1 MTLDSKNSMEDFG
14 GKLSLRGLKKYFGE
28 VRAVDGIDLSVREG
42 ESVVLLGPS
51 GCGKTTTLRA
61 VAGFVRPDG
70 GEIFLDAEK
79 IADENTMVPPER
91 RNLGMVFQNYAIWP
105 HRTVFQNVAY
115 GLVIQKRAKQEI
127 AERVSQTL
135 EMVQLTGLDAR
146 FPGELSGGQ
155 QQRVALA
162 RAIITEPSM
171 LLLDEPLSNLDA
183 TLREEMRFELKELQ
197 ERIGVTTL
205 YVTHDQ
211 EEALVLADRIV
222 VMNLGKIQQ
231 VDSPD
236 QVYLRPASR
245 FVADFVGLSNLV
257 EGTVDS
263 LDGAGGKVKV
273 ASSLGEPFWA
283 SGPED
288 YLRAL
293 SPGSDV
299 CVCVRPEAI
308 GVNPEKPNGNPVF
321 SGKVLKRAFLGNRI
335 DLRVNVQGVDLR
347 CQVPNPKA
355 EFGEELTVQF
365 DAELSWVLR

>member
-1 MTLDSKNSMEDFG
+1 MEESSV
-14 GKLSLRGLKKYFGE
+14 KLLLRGLKKYFGE
-28 VRAVDGIDLSVREG
+28 VRAVDSIDLSVREG

-61 VAGFVRPDG
+61 VAGFIRPDG
-70 GEIFLDAEK
+70 GEILLDGKK

-91 RNLGMVFQNYAIWP
+91 RNLGMVFQNYAVWP

-115 GLVIQKRAKQEI
+115 GLVIQKRPKQEI
-127 AERVSQTL
+127 AERVSRAL

-162 RAIITEPSM
+162 RAIITEPAM

-183 TLREEMRFELKELQ
+183 ALREEMRFELKELQ
-197 ERIGVTTL
+197 QRIGVTTL

-222 VMNLGKIQQ
+222 VMNQGKIQQ

-236 QVYLRPASR
+236 QIYLRPANR
-245 FVADFVGLSNLV
+245 FVAGFVGLSNLID
-257 EGTVDS
+257 GTVDTV
-263 LDGAGGKVKV
+263 DGAGGKVKV

-288 YLRAL
+288 YLREL
-293 SPGSDV
+293 SPGSEV
-299 CVCVRPEAI
+299 SVCVRPEAI
-308 GVNPEKPNGNPVF
+308 SVNQEQSNGNPAYL
-321 SGKVLKRAFLGNRI
+321 GKILKRAFLGNRI
-335 DLRVNVQGVDLR
+335 DLRVNVQGADLR

-355 EFGEELTVQF
+355 SFGEELTVEF
-365 DAELSWVLR
+365 NADLSWVIK

>member
-1 MTLDSKNSMEDFG
+1 MDNIGISMEESG
-14 GKLSLRGLKKYFGE
+14 VKLLLRGLKKFFGE
-28 VRAVDGIDLSVREG
+28 VRAVDGIDLSIREG

-61 VAGFVRPDG
+61 VAGFVRLDG
-70 GEIFLDAEK
+70 GEILLDGKK
-79 IADENTMVPPER
+79 IADEKTMVPPEK

-115 GLVIQKRAKQEI
+115 GLVIQKRPKQEI
-127 AERVSQTL
+127 AERVSRAL

-146 FPGELSGGQ
+146 YPGELSGGQ

-162 RAIITEPSM
+162 RAIITEPAM

-183 TLREEMRFELKELQ
+183 SLREEMRFELKELQ

-211 EEALVLADRIV
+211 EESLVLADRIV
-222 VMNLGKIQQ
+222 VMEQGKIQQ

-236 QVYLRPASR
+236 QVYLHPANR
-245 FVADFVGLSNLV
+245 FVASFVGLSNLID
-257 EGTVDS
+257 GTVDTV
-263 LDGAGGKVKV
+263 DGAGGRVKV
-273 ASSLGEPFWA
+273 ATPLGEPFWA

-288 YLRAL
+288 YLMDL
-293 SPGSDV
+293 SPGNDV
-299 CVCVRPEAI
+299 SVCIRPEAI
-308 GVNPEKPNGNPVF
+308 AVNLEQSNGNPAF
-321 SGKVLKRAFLGNRI
+321 RGKIFKKSFLGNRI
-335 DLRVNVQGVDLR
+335 DLRVNVQGTDLR

-355 EFGEELTVQF
+355 SFGEELTVEF
-365 DAELSWVLR
+365 DAELSWVIR

>member
-1 MTLDSKNSMEDFG
+1 MDNIGISMEESG
-14 GKLSLRGLKKYFGE
+14 VKLSLRGLQNFFGE
-28 VRAVDGIDLSVREG
+28 VRAVDGIDLSIREG

-61 VAGFVRPDG
+61 VAGFVRLDG
-70 GEIFLDAEK
+70 GEIFLDGKK
-79 IADENTMVPPER
+79 IADENSMVPPEK

-115 GLVIQKRAKQEI
+115 GLVIQKRPKQEI
-127 AERVSQTL
+127 AERVSRSL
-135 EMVQLTGLDAR
+135 EMVRLTGLDAR

-162 RAIITEPSM
+162 RAIITEPAM

-183 TLREEMRFELKELQ
+183 SLREEMRFELKELQ

-222 VMNLGKIQQ
+222 VMDQGKIQQ

-236 QVYLRPASR
+236 QVYLRPANR
-245 FVADFVGLSNLV
+245 FVAGFVGLSNLID
-257 EGTVDS
+257 GTVDTV
-263 LDGAGGKVKV
+263 DGAGGRVKV

-288 YLRAL
+288 YLKNL
-293 SPGSDV
+293 SPGNDV
-299 CVCVRPEAI
+299 SVCVRPEAI
-308 GVNPEKPNGNPVF
+308 AVNPEQSNGNPVF
-321 SGKVLKRAFLGNRI
+321 RGKILKKSFLGNRI
-335 DLRVNVQGVDLR
+335 DLRVNVQGTDLR

-355 EFGEELTVQF
+355 SFGEELTVEF
-365 DAELSWVLR
+365 DAELSWVIR